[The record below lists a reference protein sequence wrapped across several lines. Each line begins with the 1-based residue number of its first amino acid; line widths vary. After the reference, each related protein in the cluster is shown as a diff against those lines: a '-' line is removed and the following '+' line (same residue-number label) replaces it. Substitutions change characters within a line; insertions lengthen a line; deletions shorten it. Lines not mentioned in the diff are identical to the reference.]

1 MLLFLRGSR
10 LAFITSDLLVVVGEF
25 GLGAGSRH
33 LLLLGVRLRCL
44 LRCRLVQVVCKIS
57 RSRLFL
63 SKALRRDAERVELR
77 LGLLTATLTGTILS
91 SVVDKP
97 TILVQ
102 VVL

>member
-1 MLLFLRGSR
+1 MLL
-10 LAFITSDLLVVVGEF
+10 TSSLLVVV
-25 GLGAGSRH
+25 GLGAGSRG
-33 LLLLGVRLRCL
+33 LLLLGLRLCGL
-44 LRCRLVQVVCKIS
+44 LRSGLVQVVCKIS

-91 SVVDKP
+91 SVVALKEP
-97 TILVQ
+97 TVLVQ